1 MLLSVPIL
9 RNAPSA
15 VSPSRTARFIDC
27 SRGQT
32 LHARSNPAP
41 TPPPIRRARRST
53 AIFGLDNRL
62 IAPTDRMGR
71 RNWLEGTEALP
82 LCLCRSEEH
91 TSEIQSLLRIS
102 YAVFCLKN
110 I

>member
-71 RNWLEGTEALP
+71 RNWLEGTGALP
-82 LCLCRSEEH
+82 PCLCPALPPHTFLRQPPGGTEH
-91 TSEIQSLLRIS
+91 E
-102 YAVFCLKN
+102 A
-110 I
+110 